1 VKELVILTLVG
12 ATSVAAY
19 LIGARGLGLPG
30 RALGVATGR
39 MLECLGLT
47 LLFFGAN
54 LAAGVLA
61 ILAARALTGGF
72 VSLFLVNDA
81 ILLPLSLLQALIF
94 AWWRAASGR

>member
-12 ATSVAAY
+12 TTSVAAY
-19 LIGARGLGLPG
+19 LIGARGLRLPG
-30 RALGVATGR
+30 RALGVAAGR
-39 MLECLGLT
+39 MLECVGLT

-54 LAAGVLA
+54 LGVGVLA
-61 ILAARALTGGF
+61 VLAARALTGGF

-81 ILLPLSLLQALIF
+81 ILLPLSLLQALVF